1 MREENAINIED
12 ETSDDNDNVVRKLK
26 GIASVA
32 TIGGLLFGF
41 DTGVINGAISY
52 MASPKELNLSPSNEG
67 LVTSSVTLGA
77 AFGAIVSGHLSDKAG
92 RKRLIIILA
101 ILFFFGTLGCSI
113 APNVISIIFFRI
125 IVGLGVGGASVVVPT
140 YLSEI
145 ATTDL
150 RGQLVTQNEFMI
162 VTGQLLAFVVNA
174 LFANFVNVP
183 HIWRYMLGFGMIP
196 ATALFIGMQFLPESP
211 RWLVLK
217 GRDEEAL
224 KILSTIRRDESDGR
238 RELRTVHSI
247 MNKNT
252 EKIKPVKELRKPW
265 IRRLVVIGAGL
276 GIMQQFIGVNIM
288 MYYGTS
294 ILNQAGFT
302 KSSSMIANIGN
313 GIVAVIATIVSMHLI
328 TQLNRRKYMLTGI
341 AGTTVSL
348 ITLVILSHVLNSAML
363 PYGVIICLMTFM
375 AFFQGAIS
383 PLVWVLLSEIF
394 PQHIRGLGMGA
405 ATFFLWISNF
415 VVGYVFPIM
424 NSTMGPSLTFIIFAI
439 FNVIAWFFAYKCV
452 PETRGLT
459 LEEIQQKFIN
469 E

>member
-1 MREENAINIED
+1 MREENAIGLDDFSE
-12 ETSDDNDNVVRKLK
+12 SDDAGRRLK
-26 GIASVA
+26 RIARVA

-77 AFGAIVSGHLSDKAG
+77 AFGAIISGHLSDKAG
-92 RKRLIIILA
+92 RRRLIIILA

-113 APNVISIIFFRI
+113 APNVFSIIFFRI

-140 YLSEI
+140 YLSEM
-145 ATTDL
+145 ATTEL

-162 VTGQLLAFVVNA
+162 VSGQLLAFVVNA
-174 LFANFVNVP
+174 LFAAFVKVP

-196 ATALFIGMQFLPESP
+196 ATILFIGMQFLPESP
-211 RWLVLK
+211 RWLVMK
-217 GRDEEAL
+217 GKDDQAREVL
-224 KILSTIRRDESDGR
+224 SKIRHQGSDGE
-238 RELRTVHSI
+238 REIRTIHSI
-247 MNKNT
+247 MNRNT
-252 EKIKPVKELRKPW
+252 EKINPFKELQKPW
-265 IRRLVVIGAGL
+265 IRRLVIIGAGL

-294 ILNQAGFT
+294 ILNAAGFT
-302 KSSSMIANIGN
+302 KSASMIANIGN
-313 GIVAVIATIVSMHLI
+313 GVVAVIATIVSMHLI
-328 TQLNRRKYMLTGI
+328 NTLNRRKYMLTGI
-341 AGTTVSL
+341 LGTTISL
-348 ITLVILSHVLNSAML
+348 IVLVIFVNILNSTLL

-394 PQHIRGLGMGA
+394 PQHIRGLGMGV
-405 ATFFLWISNF
+405 ATFFLWMANF
-415 VVGYVFPIM
+415 LVGYVFPIM
-424 NSTMGPSLTFIIFAI
+424 NSKIGPSWTFIVFII
-439 FNVIAWFFAYKCV
+439 FNVIAWVFAYKYV

-459 LEEIQQKFIN
+459 LEEIQDKFIK
-469 E
+469 